1 MVKSA
6 KDKRFEELAK
16 SCDEMRVC
24 HNVLYNRLSTV
35 ISLPLGLHPAV
46 GPQMLPAAAPV
57 TLHSEPQAFLGT
69 SA

>member
-24 HNVLYNRLSTV
+24 ISDCSSWSRMRGLVLLFMAS
-35 ISLPLGLHPAV
+35 
-46 GPQMLPAAAPV
+46 
-57 TLHSEPQAFLGT
+57 
-69 SA
+69 